1 MPVGE
6 EGYLDL
12 LRQVVSV
19 KSRGRLEILV
29 QAGEIS
35 GSVVFPIKFS
45 NISEESCELGDCKVE
60 ITVAWSLLV
69 ENQYDISVMG
79 AIQPYAWE
87 SIPRR
92 PIMKLVD
99 AC

>member
-1 MPVGE
+1 MRVGE
-6 EGYLDL
+6 EGYLL

-19 KSRGRLEILV
+19 KSRGRLEILMK
-29 QAGEIS
+29 AGEIS
-35 GSVVFPIKFS
+35 GSVVFPTKFS
-45 NISEESCELGDCKVE
+45 DISRESCELGSCEVE

-69 ENQYDISVMG
+69 EKQYEISVMG
-79 AIQPYAWE
+79 AIHPYAWE

-92 PIMKLVD
+92 PIMKLVY